1 MDGGING
8 ILPVVGA
15 AAEKRLDAD
24 DAGDGGGC
32 QADGAQDASQIVDI
46 GGKIGGLDEAA
57 GEDANEG
64 DLFGETR

>member
-1 MDGGING
+1 MPSSMLISWMAVSMASCQSLVL
-8 ILPVVGA
+8 LPRSDWMRMMRVMVA
-15 AAEKRLDAD
+15 
-24 DAGDGGGC
+24 
-32 QADGAQDASQIVDI
+32 DASQIVDI